1 MLVNNC
7 LRSTLVVLGGK
18 YTIIKLRGFKHQV
31 FSFVGHPLFCY
42 HKPAC
47 AAQEVA
53 WSLVHHDIFVTTP
66 CFQRKVST
74 LSTFWTPAPT
84 LEAPQV
90 AGADGPLSFDTLTSS
105 SHPRRAASR
114 SAPRPSPSVRQPLSG
129 PGRTASLA
137 SALTASSSLQ

>member
-1 MLVNNC
+1 MTVKQ
-7 LRSTLVVLGGK
+7 RK
-18 YTIIKLRGFKHQV
+18 PY
-31 FSFVGHPLFCY
+31 FVDESLCIWPLFNVLSRENS
-42 HKPAC
+42 
-47 AAQEVA
+47 QEVA
-53 WSLVHHDIFVTTP
+53 WSLVYHDIFVTTP